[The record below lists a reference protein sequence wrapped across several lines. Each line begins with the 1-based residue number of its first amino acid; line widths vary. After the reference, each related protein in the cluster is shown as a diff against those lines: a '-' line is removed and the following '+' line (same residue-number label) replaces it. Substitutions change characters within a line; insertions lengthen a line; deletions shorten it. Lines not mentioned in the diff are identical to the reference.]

1 MATKGNKKT
10 IALIEDEEVLV
21 NLLIKKL
28 EQDGYEVK
36 AAYDGVAG
44 LELIHTQKPDLV
56 LLDMMLPRLS
66 GFGVLE
72 KLNEEKLLPG
82 LPVMIISNSGQ
93 PIEIDRAKKLGIRD
107 YLIKVNFDL
116 EEVITKVNIIFNA
129 LKDKRA
135 DPAQTNAARVLIVED
150 EVFLLELLERKFSQE
165 GVKTF
170 RAMDA
175 ETARAVL
182 AREEVDG
189 ILLDVLLPG
198 TDGITFLKEL
208 KADAKLNSIP
218 VIIASN
224 LGQKEEIQ
232 RGFEAG
238 AIGYIIKANA
248 APADIVAKVKQLI
261 NR

>member
-1 MATKGNKKT
+1 MPETKKR
-10 IALIEDEEVLV
+10 IVLIEDEEVLV
-21 NLLIKKL
+21 NLLTAKL
-28 EQDGYEVK
+28 VK
-36 AAYDGVAG
+36 AGYDVRAALDGIAG
-44 LELIHTQKPDLV
+44 LELIHAEKPDLV

-182 AREEVDG
+182 AREDVDG
-189 ILLDVLLPG
+189 ILLDVL
-198 TDGITFLKEL
+198 
-208 KADAKLNSIP
+208 
-218 VIIASN
+218 
-224 LGQKEEIQ
+224 
-232 RGFEAG
+232 
-238 AIGYIIKANA
+238 
-248 APADIVAKVKQLI
+248 
-261 NR
+261 

>member
-116 EEVITKVNIIFNA
+116 EEVITKVNIILNA

-165 GVKTF
+165 GV
-170 RAMDA
+170 
-175 ETARAVL
+175 
-182 AREEVDG
+182 
-189 ILLDVLLPG
+189 
-198 TDGITFLKEL
+198 
-208 KADAKLNSIP
+208 
-218 VIIASN
+218 
-224 LGQKEEIQ
+224 
-232 RGFEAG
+232 
-238 AIGYIIKANA
+238 
-248 APADIVAKVKQLI
+248 
-261 NR
+261 